1 MRPHLIVLL
10 CTTAAA
16 CGFTSQ
22 GFGQTTPPIEFSLDL
37 LAPCSAAACS
47 GTHPTDSGFALQA
60 NSFTYSSPSSSY
72 GLATLGLSAPVV
84 CDEIAQSGIGG
95 AAGSTRIAPH
105 FANST
110 LQGGALDFNA
120 GGDSVVD
127 VNSLSFDGSNPAGLA
142 TLYSNYATPSL
153 PAQVSCYQIGAV
165 SGAAAHYA
173 AGANGI
179 FRGAFEE
186 HFAGEPWVSVRT
198 VNSPNATAP
207 SAPTGPSSPTLTNT
221 MGYVVQ
227 IHNASSAANWR
238 LALGYDHQY
247 FSSAVSGT
255 APWACVLGS
264 SIPQPGA
271 TSGACSAIGLPYTLK
286 ASDVQSA
293 TNSIYIFVDNTGSSA
308 AVANWPALT
317 SAFYPAVAAV
327 FPPFG
332 TYPQRFDDKVAVASG
347 NNLPTQ
353 NIGTIVCANNKT
365 STACTLTSADGG
377 AVPAQATYH
386 NTINTSG
393 LVNIDPLAYYVNPY
407 SGSTLPSTVDTLN
420 SASVSNVSC
429 SDPNGILANPLAAAS
444 FATSTSATGALQLAF
459 TFKAAGSL
467 YVAGTA
473 SCTATVAAPNRAPDA
488 LAAKLA
494 FAVTMLP
501 AQATHFAISVPATA
515 TAGSSFSNLVVTAQD
530 AASNTVAAYNGTV
543 HFSSS
548 DGFAVLPANTV
559 LSGGTGTFNATLK
572 SAGGQTISAV
582 DTLTPALT
590 GTSAS
595 ISVSPAAATHLTV
608 TAPPTTNAGVPFS
621 ISVTAKDAFN
631 NTATNYGGTVHFTS
645 TDNSAALPANM
656 TLTFGVGTPSVTL
669 NAMGTSATVSATD
682 TVSGSV
688 NGTSGSITIN

>member
-22 GFGQTTPPIEFSLDL
+22 GFGQSTPPIQFSLDL
-37 LAPCSAAACS
+37 MAPCSATACS
-47 GTHPTDSGFALQA
+47 GNHPTDSGFALQA
-60 NSFTYSSPSSSY
+60 NSFSYSSPSSSY

-84 CDEIAQSGIGG
+84 CDEIAQSGTGG
-95 AAGSTRIAPH
+95 AAGATRIATH
-105 FANST
+105 FANTT

-120 GGDSVVD
+120 GGDSVID
-127 VNSLSFDGSNPAGLA
+127 VNSLSFDGSSPAGVA

-153 PAQVSCYQIGAV
+153 PAQVTCYQIGAV
-165 SGAAAHYA
+165 SGTAANYA
-173 AGANGI
+173 VGPNGI
-179 FRGAFEE
+179 FRNTFED
-186 HFAGEPWVSVRT
+186 HLAGEPWVSVRT
-198 VNSPNATAP
+198 VNSPNATIP
-207 SAPTGPSSPTLTNT
+207 STPSGPDSPTLANT

-227 IHNASSAANWR
+227 IHNAASATNWR
-238 LALGYDHQY
+238 LTLGYDHQY

-271 TSGACSAIGLPYTLK
+271 TGGSCSAIGLPYTLK

-293 TNSIYIFVDNTGSSA
+293 TDSIYIFVDNTGSSFA
-308 AVANWPALT
+308 TTNWAALT
-317 SAFYPAVAAV
+317 NAFYPTVAAV

-353 NIGTIVCANNKT
+353 NIGAIVCANDKT
-365 STACTLTSADGG
+365 STACTLTNEDGG
-377 AVPAQATYH
+377 AVPAQVTYH
-386 NTINTSG
+386 NAINTSG

-407 SGSTLPSTVDTLN
+407 SGSTLPSSADTLN
-420 SASVSNVSC
+420 SANLSNVSC

-444 FATSTSATGALQLAF
+444 FATSTGASGALQLAF

-473 SCTATVAAPNRAPDA
+473 NCTATVAAPNRAPGA
-488 LAAKLA
+488 LTAKLA
-494 FAVTMLP
+494 FTVTMLP
-501 AQATHFAISVPATA
+501 AQATHFAVSVPATT

-530 AASNTVAAYNGTV
+530 AASNTVATYNGTV

-559 LSGGTGTFNATLK
+559 LSGGSGTFNATLK
-572 SAGGQTISAV
+572 SAGGQTISAT

-590 GTSAS
+590 GTSTS

-608 TAPPTTNAGVPFS
+608 IAPSTTNAGVPFS

-631 NTATNYGGTVHFTS
+631 NTDTNYGGTVHFTS

-656 TLTFGVGTPSVTL
+656 SLTFGVGTPSVTL
-669 NAMGTSATVSATD
+669 NAMGTSATISATD
-682 TVSGSV
+682 TVAASV
-688 NGTSGSITIN
+688 TGTSGSITIN